1 MCGDDNRR
9 GGLSFRELKKTR
21 SKTILK
27 RLVRYTIEVDSYD
40 SSGWRADLNKSCPA
54 GSALI
59 FRNISSNFAHI

>member
-1 MCGDDNRR
+1 MCSDDNRR
-9 GGLSFRELKKTR
+9 GGLSFRGLKKPGVK
-21 SKTILK
+21 SILK
-27 RLVRYTIEVDSYD
+27 RLVRYFKEVDSFD